1 MDIYM
6 RGFPTRF
13 IFFINMLI
21 IQVQTLQNT
30 DMDLR
35 DYII

>member
-6 RGFPTRF
+6 HEFPTRF
-13 IFFINMLI
+13 ILFINMLI
-21 IQVQTLQNT
+21 IQAQALQNT
-30 DMDLR
+30 NMGSR